1 MGTHDGDPVIPV
13 ITHPTSALAE
23 NRDVRA
29 RAVMSPRGPRREMG
43 SGAGTVIGHR
53 ATPPRDV
60 IYYFNYVTRLPL
72 PTPLRQLRVGGGGR
86 VIRAAAAPDVREK
99 VQMFPGWQKH

>member
-1 MGTHDGDPVIPV
+1 
-13 ITHPTSALAE
+13 
-23 NRDVRA
+23 
-29 RAVMSPRGPRREMG
+29 MG
-43 SGAGTVIGHR
+43 SGAGTVIVHR

-72 PTPLRQLRVGGGGR
+72 PTPLRQLRGGG

-99 VQMFPGWQKH
+99 VQMFPGWQNH